1 MSSQSFSQV
10 LVDLQTQKP
19 TENLDPRTIKWIKSI
34 CGTEYST
41 ISSLMTSPDW
51 KKVHQAIEDG
61 IQNANAEAISNV
73 ARVKKFKVLKND
85 FSVDGGELSPT
96 LKLKRSV
103 VAELYKDI
111 IEQMYV

>member
-1 MSSQSFSQV
+1 
-10 LVDLQTQKP
+10 
-19 TENLDPRTIKWIKSI
+19 
-34 CGTEYST
+34 
-41 ISSLMTSPDW
+41 MTSPDW

-73 ARVKKFKVLKND
+73 ARVKKFKVLEND